1 MGSKVRARLTTR
13 RALVVIVGVAFALSW
28 VVPSFGA
35 SAFKLAVKALGRANT
50 AVHDSNVAV
59 ATSNSA
65 NGTANTANS
74 TANAA
79 KSTANTAQ
87 STANTA
93 NSTANQAL
101 NVANSI
107 VPGARAFAHVNS
119 GCALS
124 SNCPF
129 NRSRDITTVRQT
141 NVHGIYCIA
150 ASGLSSSTT
159 SWVASVDD
167 NGSTGT
173 LPFKALPSTASNC
186 NSGEFE
192 ILTEDGTDTPV
203 STIAFFVLIP

>member
-93 NSTANQAL
+93 NSTANTAL
-101 NVANSI
+101 SVANGS
-107 VPGARAFAHVNS
+107 AHVVANDTHTFDPGS
-119 GCALS
+119 LNGGTC
-124 SNCPF
+124 
-129 NRSRDITTVRQT
+129 TTTTFSQPGV
-141 NVHGIYCIA
+141 
-150 ASGLSSSTT
+150 SSTDDVIVTPPTTLQDGIITQGFT
-159 SWVASVDD
+159 SSASFGQVELELC
-167 NGSTGT
+167 NVTGGAID
-173 LPFKALPSTASNC
+173 PPSANYK
-186 NSGEFE
+186 F
-192 ILTEDGTDTPV
+192 L
-203 STIAFFVLIP
+203 VLN